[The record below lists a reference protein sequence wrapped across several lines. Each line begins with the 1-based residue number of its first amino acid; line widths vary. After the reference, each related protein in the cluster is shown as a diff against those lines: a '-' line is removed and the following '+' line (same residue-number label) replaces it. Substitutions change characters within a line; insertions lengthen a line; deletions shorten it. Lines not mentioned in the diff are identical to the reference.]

1 MQQNIFKIR
10 RAFLIP
16 LWAIIVLLFLLFLLS
31 MLGSQTWEKIIAAV
45 FFIVVLIIGIEASER
60 KIILTEKKLT
70 IKKFFRK
77 KEIDWMKITN
87 LGIVELSKKI
97 YFLLNATRGFYFFS
111 NLVEKHSVLVRMIVE
126 KLDDVKVEPEVKNY
140 LERPMER
147 LSLIVMS
154 YVAVLILVAVIILKL
169 LPA

>member
-1 MQQNIFKIR
+1 
-10 RAFLIP
+10 
-16 LWAIIVLLFLLFLLS
+16 
-31 MLGSQTWEKIIAAV
+31 
-45 FFIVVLIIGIEASER
+45 
-60 KIILTEKKLT
+60 
-70 IKKFFRK
+70 
-77 KEIDWMKITN
+77 MKITN